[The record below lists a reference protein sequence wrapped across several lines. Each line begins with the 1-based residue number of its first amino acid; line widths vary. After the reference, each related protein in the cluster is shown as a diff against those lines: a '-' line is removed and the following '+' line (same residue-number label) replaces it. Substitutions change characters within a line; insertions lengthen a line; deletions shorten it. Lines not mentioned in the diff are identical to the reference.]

1 MQSDLPDFCRKP
13 TVVLGVGNILF
24 GDDGFGCAVV
34 DYLESHYQVPEAV
47 CLLDV
52 GTGVRK
58 LLFTLCL
65 SSARPQRLLI
75 LDAIDAGRSP
85 GEIFEIDPAE
95 IPPVKLDDFSL
106 HQLPTSNLL
115 RELQET
121 CGVEVRV
128 LACQTGPLPEEIS
141 QGLSKAVSDAV
152 PQAAE
157 WLVREYFPS
166 RQRVANEM
174 YLAPQRVEQCWRHRM
189 SPNLAMISDGKKFM
203 WDGQLYD
210 NKEAASRA
218 GEVLPG
224 RRLSDSDR
232 GRRREVPRLHQEDR
246 EGSRQ
251 SLRSSS
257 PLGRGGKW
265 Q

>member
-1 MQSDLPDFCRKP
+1 MSRSTID
-13 TVVLGVGNILF
+13 
-24 GDDGFGCAVV
+24 
-34 DYLESHYQVPEAV
+34 VPEAV

-65 SSARPQRLLI
+65 SPVRPQRLLI
-75 LDAIDAGRSP
+75 MDAIDAGRTP
-85 GEIFEIDPAE
+85 GEMFEINPAE
-95 IPPVKLDDFSL
+95 IPAGQTRHLSM

-141 QGLSKAVSDAV
+141 HGLSHAVSSAV

-157 WLVREYFPS
+157 WLVREYFP
-166 RQRVANEM
+166 
-174 YLAPQRVEQCWRHRM
+174 APQHREVMTAERFLSSMWTGWRHRM

-210 NKEAASRA
+210 SKEEASR
-218 GEVLPG
+218 V
-224 RRLSDSDR
+224 
-232 GRRREVPRLHQEDR
+232 
-246 EGSRQ
+246 GSPIRTRT
-251 SLRSSS
+251 LRS
-257 PLGRGGKW
+257 R
-265 Q
+265 

>member
-1 MQSDLPDFCRKP
+1 MREIDQSDLPEFCRKP
-13 TVVLGVGNILF
+13 TLVLGCGNILF

-34 DYLESHYQVPEAV
+34 DYVETHYRVPEAV

-65 SSARPQRLLI
+65 SSARPSRLLI
-75 LDAIDAGRSP
+75 LDAIDAGRNP

-95 IPPVKLDDFSL
+95 IPTVKLDDFSL

-115 RELQET
+115 RELQEG

-141 QGLSKAVSDAV
+141 QGLSKAVGDAV

-157 WLVREYFPS
+157 WLVREYFPWAITPH
-166 RQRVANEM
+166 VKNIFA
-174 YLAPQRVEQCWRHRM
+174 APCE
-189 SPNLAMISDGKKFM
+189 P
-203 WDGQLYD
+203 
-210 NKEAASRA
+210 A
-218 GEVLPG
+218 GGV
-224 RRLSDSDR
+224 
-232 GRRREVPRLHQEDR
+232 V
-246 EGSRQ
+246 
-251 SLRSSS
+251 
-257 PLGRGGKW
+257 
-265 Q
+265 

>member
-1 MQSDLPDFCRKP
+1 MFVKHVRGSMREIDQFDESDLPDYCRKP

-34 DYLESHYQVPEAV
+34 DYIESHYRVPEAV
-47 CLLDV
+47 CLLDA

-75 LDAIDAGRSP
+75 LDAIDAGRTP
-85 GEIFEIDPAE
+85 GEIFQIDPAE
-95 IPPVKLDDFSL
+95 IPPVKLDDFSM
-106 HQLPTSNLL
+106 HQLPTSNML

-141 QGLSKAVSDAV
+141 QGLSKAVGDAV

-166 RQRVANEM
+166 ATFPRG
-174 YLAPQRVEQCWRHRM
+174 
-189 SPNLAMISDGKKFM
+189 NLC
-203 WDGQLYD
+203 Q
-210 NKEAASRA
+210 ASA
-218 GEVLPG
+218 
-224 RRLSDSDR
+224 
-232 GRRREVPRLHQEDR
+232 
-246 EGSRQ
+246 
-251 SLRSSS
+251 
-257 PLGRGGKW
+257 
-265 Q
+265 

>member
-1 MQSDLPDFCRKP
+1 MWEIGQSEIDQSDLPDFCRKP
-13 TVVLGVGNILF
+13 TLVLGCGNILF

-34 DYLESHYQVPEAV
+34 DYVEAHYRVPEAV

-65 SSARPQRLLI
+65 SSVRPQRLLI
-75 LDAIDAGRSP
+75 LDAIDAGRKS

-95 IPPVKLDDFSL
+95 IPRVKLDDFSL

-128 LACQTGPLPEEIS
+128 LACQTEPLPEEIS
-141 QGLSKAVSDAV
+141 QGLSNTVNDAV

-157 WLVREYFPS
+157 WLVRDYFP
-166 RQRVANEM
+166 RAVA
-174 YLAPQRVEQCWRHRM
+174 
-189 SPNLAMISDGKKFM
+189 
-203 WDGQLYD
+203 
-210 NKEAASRA
+210 
-218 GEVLPG
+218 
-224 RRLSDSDR
+224 
-232 GRRREVPRLHQEDR
+232 PRLRNVFAAPCEQA
-246 EGSRQ
+246 
-251 SLRSSS
+251 
-257 PLGRGGKW
+257 GGMV
-265 Q
+265 